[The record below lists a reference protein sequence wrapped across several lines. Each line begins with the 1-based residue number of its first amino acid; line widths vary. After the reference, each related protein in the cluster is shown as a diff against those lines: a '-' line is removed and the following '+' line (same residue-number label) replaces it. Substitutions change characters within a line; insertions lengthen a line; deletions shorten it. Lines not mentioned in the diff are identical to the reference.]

1 MFTKKLL
8 SLLLLVPNNLKDVL
22 LGDFDS
28 IYIRFKDINSGN
40 DERFDIITNG
50 NFHNDN
56 NDFNT
61 LHNNTNIT
69 VLYMLDKIRTNIIN
83 KNIIE
88 ELENNDTNIQNKLNI
103 IEKYTN
109 IYKNQNRI
117 SEFDLLSGNLLK
129 HFYDV

>member
-88 ELENNDTNIQNKLNI
+88 ELENNNTNIQNKLNI

-117 SEFDLLSGNLLK
+117 SEFNLLSGNLLK
-129 HFYDV
+129 DFYDI

>member
-28 IYIRFKDINSGN
+28 VYIRFKDINSGN

-88 ELENNDTNIQNKLNI
+88 ELENNNTNIQNKLNI

-117 SEFDLLSGNLLK
+117 SEFNLLSGNLLK
-129 HFYDV
+129 DFYDI